1 MRSKLG
7 TTKNGAAASDVGTTG
22 PCLRRFATPVD
33 SLSAI
38 GSFGLRIFVECHF
51 GGFRSQLYTAI
62 SATRFKFSPLRII
75 DANQVT
81 GYGEPNFRWSGP

>member
-1 MRSKLG
+1 MRSKLA

-51 GGFRSQLYTAI
+51 GGF
-62 SATRFKFSPLRII
+62 PLAVIYRDIGDTI
-75 DANQVT
+75 QVLAVAHHRREP
-81 GYGEPNFRWSGP
+81 GYWVRRT